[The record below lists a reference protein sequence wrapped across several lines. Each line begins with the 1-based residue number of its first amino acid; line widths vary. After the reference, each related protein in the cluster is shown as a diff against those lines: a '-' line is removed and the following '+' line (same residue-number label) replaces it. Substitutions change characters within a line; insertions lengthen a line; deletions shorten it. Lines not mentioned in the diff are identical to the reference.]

1 MAKLKH
7 LIEYTAVRILAFAAQ
22 LLSPQAANRFGSALG
37 TFVYHLATSRRRI
50 SNDNI
55 RSTIGKS
62 WSEDEIEAL
71 TKKVFQNIGK
81 TLIEVSR
88 FQKLT
93 VAGALKIVTGDSGLL
108 GRIELEGNG
117 AIFLVAHFG
126 NWELSACWPGI
137 IGLPVN
143 LLVGTQ
149 HNLLVDEMLNDF
161 RKQMNVGVIPLDRQT
176 RAAFKILKSKGMV
189 VLAADQHAPAG
200 IAIDFLGRPA
210 LHPRGPALFSIRTGA
225 PICPFLIRRERYDKH
240 IIITGTPIYPP
251 NSGDEEKDIR
261 TMTEAY
267 VRFYE
272 EYICRNPEQWT
283 WTHRRWKLQTD

>member
-7 LIEYTAVRILAFAAQ
+7 LIEFAAARILASIAQ
-22 LLSPQAANRFGSALG
+22 ILSPQAADRFGTVLG
-37 TFVYHLATSRRRI
+37 SFVYHIAGSRRKI

-62 WSEDEIEAL
+62 WTENEIELL
-71 TKKVFQNIGK
+71 TRKVFQNIGR
-81 TLIEVSR
+81 TLIEISR
-88 FQKLT
+88 FEKLT
-93 VAGALKIVTGDSGLL
+93 VAGAQKIVEGDSGILKK
-108 GRIELEGNG
+108 IYDEGNG
-117 AIFLVAHFG
+117 GIILVAHFG

-149 HNLLVDEMLNDF
+149 HNLMVDKMLNDF
-161 RKQMNVGVIPLDRQT
+161 RKQMNVSVFPLDRQT
-176 RAAFKILKSKGMV
+176 RSAFKILKSKGLV

-200 IAIDFLGRPA
+200 TQIDFLGRAA

-225 PICPFLIRRERYDKH
+225 PICPLLIRRERYDKH
-240 IIITGTPIYPP
+240 VIISGVPIYPP

-272 EYICRNPEQWT
+272 EHIRQYPEQWT
-283 WTHRRWKLQTD
+283 WTHRRWKLQTG

>member
-7 LIEYTAVRILAFAAQ
+7 LIEYAAVRILAFAAQ
-22 LLSPQAANRFGSALG
+22 LLSPRAADSFGSALG
-37 TFVYHLATSRRRI
+37 TLVYHIAPSRRHI
-50 SNDNI
+50 SNKNI
-55 RSTIGKS
+55 KSTIGKN
-62 WSEDEIEAL
+62 WSEDEIESL
-71 TKKVFQNIGK
+71 TIKVFQNIGR
-81 TLIEVSR
+81 TLIEVAR

-93 VAGALKIVTGDSGLL
+93 VEGAQKIVTGDSGLFRKINSK
-108 GRIELEGNG
+108 GDG

-149 HNLLVDEMLNDF
+149 HNLLVDELLNDF
-161 RKQMNVGVIPLDRQT
+161 RRQMNVGVTPLDRQT

-200 IAIDFLGRPA
+200 IKIDFLGRPA

-225 PICPFLIRRERYDKH
+225 PICPFLIRRERFDRH
-240 IIITGTPIYPP
+240 TIITGTPIFPP

-267 VRFYE
+267 VKFYE
-272 EYICRNPEQWT
+272 EHIRQNPDQWT
-283 WTHRRWKLQTD
+283 WTHRRWKTQTN

>member
-7 LIEYTAVRILAFAAQ
+7 LIEYTAIRILAFVAQ
-22 LLSPQAANRFGSALG
+22 LLSPQAADSFGSALG
-37 TFVYHLATSRRRI
+37 TLVYHIAGSRRRI
-50 SNDNI
+50 SNENI
-55 RSTIGKS
+55 KSTIGKS
-62 WSEDEIEAL
+62 WTENKIESL
-71 TKKVFQNIGK
+71 TKKVFQNIGR

-93 VAGALKIVTGDSGLL
+93 VAGALKIVTGDSDLF
-108 GRIELEGNG
+108 RRTEKERNG

-161 RKQMNVGVIPLDRQT
+161 RKHMNVGVMPLDRQT

-200 IAIDFLGRPA
+200 IVIDFLGRPA
-210 LHPRGPALFSIRTGA
+210 LHPRGPALFSIKTGA
-225 PICPFLIRRERYDKH
+225 PICPFLIRRESFDKH
-240 IIITGTPIYPP
+240 VIITGAPIYPP

-261 TMTEAY
+261 TMTVAY
-267 VRFYE
+267 VKFYE
-272 EYICRNPEQWT
+272 EHIRQFPDQWT
-283 WTHRRWKLQTD
+283 WTHRRWKLQTN